1 MRRLR
6 FEPRAAAIGRSVRRK
21 AILWTAALLLGAAW
35 TAPGPVWAAH
45 PLQGELESMFG
56 ALSNFTSPGAFE
68 SARRGV
74 IAGGGLSVRNRTY
87 DIQLA
92 AFVPP
97 SFKGGCGGIDIFL
110 GSFSYISLDQ
120 FLSFLRAIAA
130 QAAGYAFQMALASSC
145 DLCVKIMESMRKAA
159 QLMNNLNMNSC
170 QLAQGIVTND
180 FKSIDSM
187 SNSIAAVASG
197 LAGITEDM
205 TGTLAESKTPLG
217 LVESASAPEAKRAI
231 ADIAGG
237 NIVWNALTKSAVND
251 WFGLSADDPSIKEAL
266 MSITGTIVVT
276 PADDPDGR
284 GRTISRASYPG
295 GLLTLQDLVEGT
307 ARGTEGSGAAAESQ
321 TKIYSCEGDK
331 TECLM
336 PRRKTPADIRGLAP
350 VIYDALA
357 KSGGIIDKFARYQPG
372 QTFTAQE
379 QSILAAL
386 PAGTGAMLRNL
397 SLASAQT
404 AKVLAY
410 DASRVTALAMSRSL
424 ALSLID
430 AAENAMAQTGDASK
444 LRVADYFRD
453 ARERLAAEAAALQ
466 SQYGTPATLIE
477 TGETY
482 LRYAQFPKPVHPGSA
497 LPQPIRTAR

>member
-21 AILWTAALLLGAAW
+21 AILWTAALLLGATW

-307 ARGTEGSGAAAESQ
+307 ARHRWEQRSRRKPNEDLQLRRRQNRVPDAAAKNARRHSGLGARHLRCARQIGRHHRQVRPIPARTDLHGAGAEH
-321 TKIYSCEGDK
+321 SCG
-331 TECLM
+331 
-336 PRRKTPADIRGLAP
+336 A
-350 VIYDALA
+350 
-357 KSGGIIDKFARYQPG
+357 SGRHGRHAAQSFARFGADG
-372 QTFTAQE
+372 Q
-379 QSILAAL
+379 
-386 PAGTGAMLRNL
+386 GACL
-397 SLASAQT
+397 
-404 AKVLAY
+404 
-410 DASRVTALAMSRSL
+410 
-424 ALSLID
+424 
-430 AAENAMAQTGDASK
+430 
-444 LRVADYFRD
+444 
-453 ARERLAAEAAALQ
+453 
-466 SQYGTPATLIE
+466 
-477 TGETY
+477 
-482 LRYAQFPKPVHPGSA
+482 
-497 LPQPIRTAR
+497 